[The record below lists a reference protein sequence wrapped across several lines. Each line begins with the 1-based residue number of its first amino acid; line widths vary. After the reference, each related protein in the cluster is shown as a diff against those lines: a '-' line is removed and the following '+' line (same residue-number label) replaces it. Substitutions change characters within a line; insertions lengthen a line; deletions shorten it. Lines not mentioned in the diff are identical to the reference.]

1 MVGGKEGQDKSVD
14 GIGGVRIMVF
24 VLLLLLGCSLRVAW
38 EWDSTGAFCNF

>member
-24 VLLLLLGCSLRVAW
+24 EFLLLLGCSLRVAW
-38 EWDSTGAFCNF
+38 EWDSTCAFCNF

>member
-24 VLLLLLGCSLRVAW
+24 VLLLLGCSLRVAW